1 MNLID
6 ALLGEHAALKTVF
19 AHIEKFQSGWGVG
32 QLQETAALLEDLL
45 SAHGVLEDELLFD
58 LLPADKEAMNRVL
71 EAMRGEHHKL
81 RGLISELLAAED
93 ERHAHNLL
101 SQLLDLAREHFA
113 VEERVLFHLA
123 SEAMGSERLQNA
135 GREWAR
141 RRQLH
146 LPA

>member
-6 ALLGEHAALKTVF
+6 ALLGEHATLKTVF
-19 AHIEKFQSGWGVG
+19 AHIEKFQAGWGLG

-58 LLPADKEAMNRVL
+58 LLPANKEAMNHVL
-71 EAMRGEHHKL
+71 EAMRGEHHRL
-81 RGLISELLAAED
+81 RGLVSELLSAED
-93 ERHAHNLL
+93 ERQAQRLL
-101 SQLLDLAREHFA
+101 TQLVDLAREHFA

-123 SEAMGSERLQNA
+123 SDHMGSERLQEA

-141 RRQLH
+141 RRELH